1 MISRFKR
8 WISQFKWRLGT
19 TLGQWAENLRAP
31 LHEELVPQRLLGV
44 VFESGKVVYPKVT
57 RREAAIGIKSVTIRN
72 LTGADNIVAIID
84 HGIKNSGAAGLPV
97 VPCGGDV
104 IIFRA
109 QRRARASA

>member
-72 LTGADNIVAIID
+72 LTGADNIVAIIED
-84 HGIKNSGAAGLPV
+84 GIQNRVATGLPL
-97 VPCGGDV
+97 VPNGGDV
-104 IIFRA
+104 VISSA
-109 QRRARASA
+109 RRHPLVAA